1 MPQTFS
7 RDEINAILKEA
18 AQQQH
23 EAATAPEPAE
33 EGLTLDEL
41 QEVARASGIDPR
53 FVQQAASKRMTRTG
67 RTAKQVTTSMTAP
80 RHYSERIVPARI
92 DPAKFDIL
100 FDHIREV
107 LGIEHEIGRSYARTD
122 QLTWSKGEAWQVQV
136 KPEANRTTLEVS
148 GTQSGVRGLFYTLGT
163 FMGLLF
169 AIIPN
174 VLLESGALGGILGL
188 VLLVGTIAA
197 FGTLWSQHA
206 RKWHTRMYALEER
219 LAGVILEEG
228 TAASATT
235 TVRDAALLDGEETE
249 SEAEAQRQETRQ
261 RTRG

>member
-1 MPQTFS
+1 MSQTFS

-33 EGLTLDEL
+33 EGLTLGEL

-67 RTAKQVTTSMTAP
+67 RSAKQPTTGMTAP
-80 RHYSERIVPARI
+80 RHYSERIVSARI
-92 DPAKFDIL
+92 DPAQFDIL

-107 LGIEHEIGRSYARTD
+107 VGIEHEIGRSYARTD
-122 QLTWSKGEAWQVQV
+122 QLTWSKGEAWQVEV
-136 KPEANRTTLEVS
+136 KPEADHTTLAVR
-148 GTQSGVRGLFYTLGT
+148 GTQSGVRGLFYTIGT
-163 FMGLLF
+163 FLGLLF
-169 AIIPN
+169 AIVPN

-197 FGTLWSQHA
+197 FGTLWGQHA

-219 LAGVILEEG
+219 LASVILEEG
-228 TAASATT
+228 ITASATT
-235 TVRDAALLDGEETE
+235 TAHDAPLLDVEAAEGD
-249 SEAEAQRQETRQ
+249 AEAQRQTQQ
-261 RTRG
+261 RMRGQ